1 MAECKFCKA
10 ETEMYDRGVP
20 VCINCS
26 DAQEANRKPPSSE
39 RQVLNVL
46 HKDFQAATDRAR
58 AAIQAF
64 DAVAREVPS
73 GLPQPDGT
81 QRIHKVSR
89 EVSQARIDLMRAH
102 NRLSDY
108 MSRGIVPDDLK
119 RSG

>member
-10 ETEMYDRGVP
+10 DTELYDSGVP
-20 VCINCS
+20 VCVNCA
-26 DAQEANRKPPSSE
+26 DAREAQRKPPSGD
-39 RQVLNVL
+39 RVL
-46 HKDFQAATDRAR
+46 HVLHEDFQAATDRAR

-64 DAVAREVPS
+64 DAVTREARS

-81 QRIHKVSR
+81 QRIHNVSR

-108 MSRGIVPDDLK
+108 MSRSIVPDDLK